1 MYYVIDLFIYL
12 VFLGGLVA
20 GLIWFICTL
29 FNDVPKNVVN
39 PDRMTDE
46 EYDSHE

>member
-1 MYYVIDLFIYL
+1 MYFVIDTIIYALFFGGL
-12 VFLGGLVA
+12 LGGLA
-20 GLIWFICTL
+20 WFISTL
-29 FNDVPKNVVN
+29 IQDVPKDVVN